1 LEKKMSPTFKP
12 LSTIICVGV
21 MASGLTLV
29 ACSPET
35 PADTD
40 KSHDEPEGESDTGK
54 QKDAGKDAGK
64 SKDAGTAAAQ
74 GVPGE
79 DCDSKG
85 SASCED
91 CAEER
96 CTTKCEDGVW
106 GECLPATSRSAD
118 AGTKPQTGG
127 NTGLPDG
134 STVVLGDGSVSV
146 KVGDASIAIQGMD
159 CPTPFLC
166 SNKSMSLAAPA
177 IMALSG
183 GAPVCVGT
191 QGLGAPPNC
200 TAVADCTM
208 LGFKQAV
215 CQPDP
220 SGVLGGSICLQI
232 CK

>member
-12 LSTIICVGV
+12 LRTIIAVSV
-21 MASGLTLV
+21 MASPLTLV
-29 ACSPET
+29 ACSEET
-35 PADTD
+35 PADTHTSQD
-40 KSHDEPEGESDTGK
+40 DAKAEKDAGK

-64 SKDAGTAAAQ
+64 SKDAGKGSDAV

-85 SASCED
+85 SASCDDCGED
-91 CAEER
+91 R
-96 CTTKCEDGVW
+96 CTTECDEGVW
-106 GECLPATSRSAD
+106 GECLPAASSSPD
-118 AGTKPQTGG
+118 AGSKAPV

-134 STVVLGDGSVSV
+134 STVVISDGSVSV

-159 CPTPFLC
+159 CPAPFLC

-191 QGLGAPPNC
+191 EGLGAPPNC
-200 TAVADCTM
+200 TGVADCTK

-220 SGVLGGSICLQI
+220 SGALGGSICLQI

>member
-1 LEKKMSPTFKP
+1 MKPTLEP
-12 LSTIICVGV
+12 LSLIIAASFV
-21 MASGLTLV
+21 ASGMTLV
-29 ACSPET
+29 ACSDET

-40 KSHDEPEGESDTGK
+40 TSQDEAEAEEDAGK

-64 SKDAGTAAAQ
+64 SKDAGKGSAAR

-85 SASCED
+85 SASCDDCGED
-91 CAEER
+91 R

-106 GECLPATSRSAD
+106 GECLPVASSDAD
-118 AGTKPQTGG
+118 AGSKAPI

-134 STVVLGDGSVSV
+134 STVVINDGSVSV
-146 KVGDASIAIQGMD
+146 KVGDASVAIQGMD
-159 CPTPFLC
+159 CPSPFLC

-191 QGLGAPPNC
+191 EGLGAPPNC
-200 TAVADCTM
+200 TGVADCTK